1 MQIVVTSYKRLKY
14 LKQCVESIRQDNV
27 QLFIADG
34 GSDEETKEYIK
45 QNADGFIFFEG
56 NPGADFLK
64 TEGIKAFVTDKEF
77 IISSDDLVYPKGYSE
92 LILNQYKKLNAD
104 GLKWTFCACN
114 MQSLEDEVKKYNNPA
129 LHSWK
134 WEIVNGVE
142 ILKVVVS
149 QVAGAILDL
158 ELCKFVGYFPAY
170 GKSGYGDRAI
180 SKRLQALGIN
190 LCFFR
195 NPMIDHIG
203 RNKAIDFPE
212 YSADFERDEAV
223 WQDKAARD
231 ELKC

>member
-34 GSDEETKEYIK
+34 GSDEETKEYIR
-45 QNADGFIFFEG
+45 QNADGSIFFKD

-64 TEGIKAFVTDKEF
+64 TEGIKAFITDKEF
-77 IISSDDLVYPKGYSE
+77 IISSDDLVYPKGYSK
-92 LILNQYKKLNAD
+92 LILGQYKKLNKD
-104 GLKWTFCACN
+104 GLKWNFCACN
-114 MQSLEDEVKKYNNPA
+114 MLQLEDEVKKYNNPD
-129 LHSWK
+129 WT
-134 WEIVNGVE
+134 WEVVNGVE

-158 ELCKFVGYFPAY
+158 ELCKFIGYFPAY

-180 SKRLQALGIN
+180 SNRLKALGIN

-203 RNKAIDFPE
+203 KNKAIDYPE
-212 YSADFERDEAV
+212 YTADFARDEAI

-231 ELKC
+231 ELIK